1 MATMLDDTPQAG
13 AGWGWL
19 LASGVVALVL
29 GIAALIWPFPATLAV
44 SFIVGAFFIAI
55 GAVALAAGIGGRGH
69 GRRNYLILY
78 GALSLILG
86 LLCAF
91 WPISAAVT
99 ITLFVAA
106 WLFVRGMLE
115 IATGMRISDHRG
127 LMIGLG
133 IINIVLAALIL
144 LAPLISALILP
155 GYILGVSFL
164 FGGMAETSAALHHR
178 RGAPAF
184 AGV

>member
-1 MATMLDDTPQAG
+1 MATMLDDTPRAG

-19 LASGVVALVL
+19 LASGIVALVL
-29 GIAALIWPFPATLAV
+29 GVSALIWPFPATRAV

-55 GAVALAAGIGGRGH
+55 GALALAAGIGGRGH

-78 GALSLILG
+78 GALSLLLG

-91 WPISAAVT
+91 WPVSAALT
-99 ITLFVAA
+99 ITVFIAA
-106 WLFVRGMLE
+106 WLFVRGVLE
-115 IATGMRISDHRG
+115 VATGLRITDHCG
-127 LMIGLG
+127 LMLGLG
-133 IINIVLAALIL
+133 VLNIVLAALIL
-144 LAPLISALILP
+144 VAPLISALILP

-184 AGV
+184 AVV